1 MTPKL
6 SIVIPLY
13 NEERNIPELL
23 DRIAR
28 VVDGLQYRVET
39 IVVEDGSTD
48 RTLEV
53 LKRRAPRNL
62 GLRIVVL
69 RRNFGQAQALA
80 AGFDQAT
87 GDIIISFDGDLQ
99 HAPEDLPAFL
109 ERIEAG
115 YDIVSGWR
123 KERVDNFFLRRLPSL
138 AANTIMAKLS
148 GVPLHDF
155 GTTFKAYRRD
165 VFDHLELYSGL
176 HRFIPA
182 LVSGAGFRIT
192 EIPIQNVLR
201 KYGKSKYGLTRTFHV
216 FFDLLLVK
224 FLISYAARP
233 LKFFGSLGLFFVF
246 LGGAT
251 GTYIAVEKFAY
262 GIPILIEHGPL
273 FLSAIFSTLLGIQFV
288 MIGFLGELMTRV
300 YHRTA
305 KKKIYTIRAIFN
317 PQDDKIVPHTKSS
330 FRETK

>member
-1 MTPKL
+1 MIQKL

-13 NEERNIPELL
+13 NEERNVQELL
-23 DRIAR
+23 DRLTRIVNGFR
-28 VVDGLQYRVET
+28 HPVET
-39 IVVEDGSTD
+39 IVVDDGSAD
-48 RTLEV
+48 RTIET
-53 LKRRAPRNL
+53 LKHCAPRNL
-62 GLRIVVL
+62 GMRIVVL

-87 GDIIISFDGDLQ
+87 GDVIVSLDGDLQ

-109 ERIEAG
+109 DQIEAG

-123 KERVDNFFLRRLPSL
+123 KERIDNFFLRRIPSM
-138 AANTIMAKLS
+138 AANAMMAKLS

-165 VFDHLELYSGL
+165 VFDHLELYPGL

-201 KYGKSKYGLTRTFHV
+201 KHGKSNYGLTRIFHV

-224 FLISYAARP
+224 FLVSYAARP
-233 LKFFGSLGLFFVF
+233 LKFFGSLGAFFVF

-251 GTYIAVEKFAY
+251 GAYIAVEKFAY
-262 GIPILIEHGPL
+262 GVPILTEHGPL
-273 FLSAIFSTLLGIQFV
+273 FLFAIFGILLGIQFI
-288 MIGFLGELMTRV
+288 MMGFLGELMTRV

-305 KKKIYTIRAIFN
+305 KKKIYTIRAIIN
-317 PQDDKIVPHTKSS
+317 PND
-330 FRETK
+330 ETAAHDTRAFGGAE